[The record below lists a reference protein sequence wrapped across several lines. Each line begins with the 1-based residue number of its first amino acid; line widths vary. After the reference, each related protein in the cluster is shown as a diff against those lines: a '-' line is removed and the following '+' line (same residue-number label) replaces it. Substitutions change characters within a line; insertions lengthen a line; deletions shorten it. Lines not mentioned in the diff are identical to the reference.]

1 MTMPKV
7 VDVEATKMR
16 IVKATWKVV
25 TTKGIQS
32 VSMRRVARAAGC
44 TSGLITH
51 YFTDKDELVTYAY
64 EVVLDQMIASAAMRV
79 SQERSVSQKLLAA
92 VEAIEP
98 STPHMKQLT
107 VVLMNFWAQAAF
119 NDVFAARC
127 RRDYKRWRT
136 LISRTIRQGIDA
148 GELRDDTDIRALTD
162 TITLLSDGLSVG
174 MTLTP
179 TIYPEGHRQVILLG
193 ILQPYLRN

>member
-1 MTMPKV
+1 MPKV
-7 VDVEATKMR
+7 VDVAATKMR
-16 IVKATWKVV
+16 IVRATWAVI

-51 YFTDKDELVTYAY
+51 HFSDKDELVTYAY
-64 EVVLDQMIASAAMRV
+64 EVVLDKMIADAALRV
-79 SQERSVSQKLLAA
+79 SQEHSVREKLLAA

-98 STPHMKQLT
+98 SAPQMKQLT

-119 NDVFAARC
+119 NKVFAERC
-127 RRDYKRWRT
+127 RRDYKRWRALIADT
-136 LISRTIRQGIDA
+136 LREGVES
-148 GELRDDTDIRALTD
+148 GELRMDTNIRALTD

-179 TIYPEGHRQVILLG
+179 AIYSERHRRTILSG
-193 ILQPYLRN
+193 ILQPYLAE